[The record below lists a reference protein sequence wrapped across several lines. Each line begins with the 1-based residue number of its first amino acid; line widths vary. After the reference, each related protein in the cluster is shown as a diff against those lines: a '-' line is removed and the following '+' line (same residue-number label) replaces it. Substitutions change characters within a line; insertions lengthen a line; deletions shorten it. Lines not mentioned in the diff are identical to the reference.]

1 MAVPV
6 LERMGLFVFPWG
18 KPPPTP
24 RQLVDWSVE
33 AEEYGFDSVQMPWHY
48 TLPNIR
54 SFLTFENRACLD
66 PLPLLAAIG
75 QATERIR
82 VGINAVVMPV
92 MNPFAWAQY
101 FSTMSHLTEG
111 RVIAG
116 VAGGW
121 WKEDFQATGAAMPG
135 RTARMEEGLALLRD
149 LFEGNEIAAAGAHYD
164 LTGMKLDPL
173 PHEGGIDLWLGGGIK
188 AVDRAARW
196 TDAICP
202 VSPTIAGLQ
211 DFEQA
216 LDQAQDEV
224 GNRPKLASITYVMI
238 EDDPAVRESYR
249 AKMVAR
255 VNGTTLEEAA
265 ANGGD
270 DRYTNPDD
278 CVVWGTPAECAQRL
292 TELAA
297 AGVDYFVLDF
307 NFHGIESVDFG
318 RAQTKRFIEE
328 VVPLLDATSA
338 HTAGV

>member
-1 MAVPV
+1 MAVAV
-6 LERMGLFVFPWG
+6 LERMGLFMFPWG

-24 RQLVDWSVE
+24 KQLVDWSVE

-54 SFLTFENRACLD
+54 SFLAFENRACLD

-92 MNPFAWAQY
+92 MNPFPWAQY
-101 FSTMSHLTEG
+101 FSTMSHLTDG
-111 RVIAG
+111 RFIAG

-121 WKEDFQATGAAMPG
+121 WKEDFQATGAPMRG
-135 RTARMEEGLALLRD
+135 RTARMEEGLALLRA
-149 LFEGNEIAAAGAHYD
+149 LFKGEHISAAGEHYD
-164 LTGMKLDPL
+164 LSGMALEPR
-173 PHEGGIDLWLGGGIK
+173 PHRAGVELWLGGGVK
-188 AVDRAARW
+188 AVGRAARW

-202 VSPTIAGLQ
+202 VSPTVAELRSFQ
-211 DFEQA
+211 QA
-216 LDQAQDEV
+216 MDQAESEF
-224 GNRPKLASITYVMI
+224 GNRPTLASITYVLI
-238 EDDPAVRESYR
+238 EDDPAVRETYR

-255 VNGTTLEEAA
+255 VNGTTLEDAA
-265 ANGGD
+265 ANGGGPS
-270 DRYTNPDD
+270 YTNPDD
-278 CVVWGTPAECAQRL
+278 CVVWGTPADCARRL
-292 TELAA
+292 DELAA

-338 HTAGV
+338 QTTRV